1 MKNILILGSGLVARP
16 IIQYLLS
23 KDYHVT
29 VASNTPDRS
38 DAMIAGNLNGT
49 SVFWDAG
56 DEDSLDLMITSH
68 DIVVS
73 LLPYVFHVMVAKHC
87 VNHRKNMV
95 TTSYV
100 KPEMYA
106 LDAAAKEADVILLNE
121 MGLDPGIDHMSAM
134 RIIDKVHDRE
144 GAILEFYSICG
155 ALPAPEAATNPFRYK
170 FSWSPKGVVLAGNN
184 DAVFLQHGKIVSV
197 PTRDLFKNP
206 FHVNFP
212 EIGELEVYPNR
223 DSLAY
228 KEIYGIPEA
237 QTMFRGTF
245 RYNGWCETL
254 DALKQL
260 NLISVE
266 KIEMT
271 GMTYADMVLHQID
284 QLRKNKSNQNP
295 QNPDQSSNTSSHH
308 HIITSSHH
316 HITTS
321 AIRQQVAEF
330 LGIPETAHALEAMNW
345 LGLFDLSPLNRHMDS
360 TFEVTS
366 DLMIA
371 KMELGQTERDMVA
384 MQHTFLAAFSDGRK
398 EVIRSRMLDFGT
410 LDTDTSIARTVALPA
425 AIGVEM
431 ILNGQIKIKGV
442 HVPVIPEIY
451 NPVLDKLETMGIKMV
466 EEYGLPVSEMVNT

>member
-1 MKNILILGSGLVARP
+1 MKKILILGSGLVAKP

-23 KDYHVT
+23 KNHQVT

-38 DAMIAGNLNGT
+38 DAMIAGNENGV
-49 SVFWDAG
+49 SRLWEAS
-56 DEDSLDLMITSH
+56 DEDMLGELVAAH
-68 DIVVS
+68 DITVS
-73 LLPYVFHVMVAKHC
+73 LLPYVFHVMVARHC
-87 VNHRKNMV
+87 VAHQKNMV

-100 KPEMYA
+100 KPEMHS
-106 LDAAAKEADVILLNE
+106 LDAAARKAGIILLNE

-134 RIIDKVHDRE
+134 RIIDKVHERE

-155 ALPAPEAATNPFRYK
+155 ALPAPEAADNPFKYK

-184 DAVFLQHGKIVSV
+184 DAKYLHHGKVINV

-206 FHVNFP
+206 FHVAFP
-212 EIGELEVYPNR
+212 EVGELEVYPNR

-245 RYNGWCETL
+245 RYKGWCETL
-254 DALKQL
+254 DAMKQL
-260 NLISVE
+260 NLISPE
-266 KIEMT
+266 KYDMAGI
-271 GMTYADMVLHQID
+271 TYAAMVKGQIG
-284 QLRKNKSNQNP
+284 QQANQ
-295 QNPDQSSNTSSHH
+295 PDVQG
-308 HIITSSHH
+308 
-316 HITTS
+316 
-321 AIRQQVAEF
+321 QVAAF
-330 LGIPETAHALEAMNW
+330 LGIPANAHAIKAMNW
-345 LGLFDLSPLNRHMDS
+345 LGLFDNSLMYRMVDS

-366 DLMIA
+366 DLMIE
-371 KMELGQTERDMVA
+371 KMSLGQTERDMVA

-410 LDTDTSIARTVALPA
+410 LATDTSIARTVALPA

-431 ILNGQIKIKGV
+431 ILDGKIKVKGV

-451 NPVLDKLETMGIKMV
+451 NPVLDQLEELGIKMV
-466 EEYGLPVSEMVNT
+466 EEYGLPVSEMIN